1 MRKNRLKTVYASDSI
16 QQESLPLVWKLV
28 EYTFNNWTYLCKDVR
43 CERSKQT
50 VNSSQDRYKI
60 PSCWNTLFE
69 VNRLYAYVK
78 QIQQADYMRKNLL
91 LIKAQE
97 YKIDY
102 LPKIA

>member
-50 VNSSQDRYKI
+50 VNSSQDRYKFHRAEI
-60 PSCWNTLFE
+60 H
-69 VNRLYAYVK
+69 
-78 QIQQADYMRKNLL
+78 
-91 LIKAQE
+91 
-97 YKIDY
+97 Y
-102 LPKIA
+102 LR